1 MIMSISS
8 APAAAGHIA
17 IETGSGRAVAT
28 VKRWWLA
35 YVTWR
40 AERAAIATL
49 SALSDRQLKDFGLT
63 RSGIVPAVR
72 EAMQKNRS
80 KRA

>member
-1 MIMSISS
+1 MSISS

-17 IETGSGRAVAT
+17 IEKGSGRAVST
-28 VKRWWLA
+28 VKRWWMA

-40 AERAAIATL
+40 AEQAAIATL
-49 SALSDRQLKDFGLT
+49 SALNDRQLKDFGLT

-72 EAMQKNRS
+72 EAMLESRS
-80 KRA
+80 KRG